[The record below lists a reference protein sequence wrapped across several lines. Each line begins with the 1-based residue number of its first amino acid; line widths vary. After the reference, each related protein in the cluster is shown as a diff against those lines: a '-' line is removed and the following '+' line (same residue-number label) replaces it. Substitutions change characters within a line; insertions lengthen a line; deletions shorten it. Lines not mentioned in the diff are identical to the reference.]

1 MNEATKYN
9 RAKTWQIA
17 LFALNMMSTNMYLFF
32 NDVCIL
38 LCKWNFRNVC
48 SICIYT
54 GNFYANF

>member
-1 MNEATKYN
+1 MNENMADRIVCIKYDVN
-9 RAKTWQIA
+9 KYV
-17 LFALNMMSTNMYLFF
+17 SVF

>member
-9 RAKTWQIA
+9 RAKTWTDRI
-17 LFALNMMSTNMYLFF
+17 
-32 NDVCIL
+32 VCIKYDVNKYVSVL
-38 LCKWNFRNVC
+38 MMYVSYYAMNFRNVC

>member
-9 RAKTWQIA
+9 RAE
-17 LFALNMMSTNMYLFF
+17 NMADRIVCIKYDVNKYVSVF

-38 LCKWNFRNVC
+38 TSKWNFRNVC